1 MLIVLILILNPGH
14 SELDS
19 ESHGVFGK
27 WDTRHSE
34 LDSESHG
41 VFGKSDAESSS
52 AWPPSVAWPPKPS
65 HSELDSESHE
75 RIEFL
80 ELFYEAL
87 NFYSLFQDK
96 E

>member
-1 MLIVLILILNPGH
+1 MLIVLILILNPG
-14 SELDS
+14 
-19 ESHGVFGK
+19 
-27 WDTRHSE
+27 
-34 LDSESHG
+34 
-41 VFGKSDAESSS
+41 
-52 AWPPSVAWPPKPS
+52 

-87 NFYSLFQDK
+87 NFDSLFQDK